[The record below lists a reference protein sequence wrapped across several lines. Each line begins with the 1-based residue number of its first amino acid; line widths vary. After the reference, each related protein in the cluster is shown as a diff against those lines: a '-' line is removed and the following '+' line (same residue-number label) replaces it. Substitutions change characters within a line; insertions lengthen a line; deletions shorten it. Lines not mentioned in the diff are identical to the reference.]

1 MTVQDNQVQD
11 PLEKLFKDNSAIHVE
26 EKQKLAKL
34 LEPYVILSK
43 DEATK
48 PINFKPEFFR
58 LSNID
63 KLEISFLA
71 EKARATYLDD
81 LKNEGLGQTG
91 LIDLKIMPVGS
102 VKSGLNKLSKEKRVI
117 ASTKGKYIIPNYR
130 LPDLFE
136 KYSVSEGGKDGQ

>member
-1 MTVQDNQVQD
+1 MAVQDNQIPD
-11 PLEKLFKDNSAIHVE
+11 PLEKLFKDSSTILVE
-26 EKQKLAKL
+26 EKQKLAEL
-34 LEPYVILSK
+34 LEPYVVLSR
-43 DEATK
+43 DETTK
-48 PINFKPEFFR
+48 SINFKPEFFK

-91 LIDLKIMPVGS
+91 LIDLKIMPDGS

-117 ASTKGKYIIPNYR
+117 SPTKGKYIIPNYR
-130 LPDLFE
+130 LSELFD
-136 KYSVSEGGKDGQ
+136 KYSSIKGGKDGQ

>member
-1 MTVQDNQVQD
+1 M
-11 PLEKLFKDNSAIHVE
+11 KDESP
-26 EKQKLAKL
+26 LAKL
-34 LEPYVILSK
+34 FQDSGTIQAAEQEKLASLLSPYVVLGENLESK
-43 DEATK
+43 S
-48 PINFKPEFFR
+48 INFKPEFFK

-117 ASTKGKYIIPNYR
+117 ASTKGKYMIPNYR
-130 LPDLFE
+130 LPELFE
-136 KYSVSEGGKDGQ
+136 KYSSNKGGKDGQ